1 MLFSLT
7 LSPTPGSSDPI
18 LSRTQVIRGMM
29 LSSALLLLIAV
40 ACLQISSLTW
50 RDLPFQVSVPAVGA
64 GSLLG
69 VVIWGISRG
78 LYQVWIPY
86 QRASGDYMAL
96 VLQPLKPLD
105 LIWLGLLPGISEE
118 ILFRGILLGIWG
130 TGWEAVTLSSTL
142 FGAAHLLSP
151 KMWPYGV
158 WAGVVGLVMAVSFV
172 LSGNLLV
179 PICAHVVTNILS
191 GSFWQRQYHQQRE

>member
-1 MLFSLT
+1 M
-7 LSPTPGSSDPI
+7 
-18 LSRTQVIRGMM
+18 V
-29 LSSALLLLIAV
+29 LSSLLLMMIAV
-40 ACLQISSLTW
+40 ACLQIGSLTW
-50 RDLPFQVSVPAVGA
+50 RDLPFQASLPAAGF

-69 VVIWGISRG
+69 VAIWGISRG
-78 LYQVWIPY
+78 LYQTWIPY

-96 VLQPLKPLD
+96 VLKPLKPFD

-118 ILFRGILLGIWG
+118 ILFRGILLEIWG
-130 TGWEAVTLSSTL
+130 TGWEAVSLSSTL
-142 FGAAHLLSP
+142 FGVAHLLSP

-179 PICAHVVTNILS
+179 PISAHVVTNILS
-191 GSFWQRQYHQQRE
+191 GSFWQRQYHQHR